1 MDFKVGDK
9 CRVTS
14 TNSEII
20 IIEILPKKIL
30 EPQEVIGVVKKA
42 TIREDIGQKFEFNID
57 YLEKIS
63 WKYNISEK
71 FKLFWYIIS
80 YIS

>member
-1 MDFKVGDK
+1 MNFKVGDK

-14 TNSEII
+14 TNSEIVI
-20 IIEILPKKIL
+20 LEILPKKFL

-42 TIREDIGQKFEFNID
+42 TIREDIGQKFDFNVD

-63 WKYNISEK
+63 
-71 FKLFWYIIS
+71 
-80 YIS
+80 

>member
-63 WKYNISEK
+63 
-71 FKLFWYIIS
+71 
-80 YIS
+80 

>member
-63 WKYNISEK
+63 WKYYISEK

>member
-30 EPQEVIGVVKKA
+30 EPQEVIGIVKKA

-63 WKYNISEK
+63 
-71 FKLFWYIIS
+71 
-80 YIS
+80 

>member
-1 MDFKVGDK
+1 MNFKVGDK

-30 EPQEVIGVVKKA
+30 EPQEVIGIVRKA
-42 TIREDIGQKFEFNID
+42 SIREEIGQKFEFNID

-63 WKYNISEK
+63 WKHNISEK

-80 YIS
+80 HIS

>member
-14 TNSEII
+14 TNSEIVI
-20 IIEILPKKIL
+20 LEILPKKIL

-63 WKYNISEK
+63 
-71 FKLFWYIIS
+71 
-80 YIS
+80 